1 MQIHITA
8 RNIDVTDA
16 IRNYAEK
23 KVGRLEKYFDHI
35 SEATVLLEVQKNL
48 HIVEVLISAKG
59 VMMKGLEKSEDLY
72 ASIDLATDKIE
83 KQLVKYKEKLK
94 NKKLHE
100 KAFEAPL
107 KLNVFETASV
117 ESMELDNRV
126 IVTKDIPVKPMDVE
140 EAVMQMDLLNKQ
152 FFVFRNSDDGQIA
165 VVYQRDDGHIGLIE
179 A

>member
-1 MQIHITA
+1 MQIQITA
-8 RNIDVTDA
+8 RNIDITDA

-23 KVGRLEKYFDHI
+23 KVGRLEKYFEQV

-48 HIVEVLISAKG
+48 HIVEVLISARG

-83 KQLVKYKEKLK
+83 KQLIKYKEKLK
-94 NKKLHE
+94 NKKLQD
-100 KAFEAPL
+100 KDFEAPL
-107 KLNVFETASV
+107 KLNVFDTASI
-117 ESMELDNRV
+117 ESMDEDNRV
-126 IVTKDIPVKPMDVE
+126 IITKDIPVKPMDVE

-152 FFVFRNSDDGQIA
+152 FFVFRNSEDNEIA
-165 VVYQRDDGHIGLIE
+165 VVYVRDDGNIGLIQ